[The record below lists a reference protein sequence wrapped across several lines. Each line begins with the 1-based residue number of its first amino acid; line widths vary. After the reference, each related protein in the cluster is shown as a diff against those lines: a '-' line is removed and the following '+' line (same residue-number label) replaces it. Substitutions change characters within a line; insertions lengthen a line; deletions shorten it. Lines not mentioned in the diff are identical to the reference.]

1 MSVIEKAKAIMIN
14 DRYFHDFGK
23 KRQVLTAWSVGGAK
37 LFVYADTLDAVLKKL
52 DKKRKTYQ
60 VVDVAVNKP
69 SGVSIKEFYQLYYC
83 LHRTIFNIHK
93 TTPSIGLHQRA
104 YKISSMSAL
113 VALLESEFSPKDVG
127 KIKNL
132 VSSVQYSSN
141 EVCPLL
147 LRLSFYRQNKQIK
160 ARAENEK
167 FCEDIPF

>member
-1 MSVIEKAKAIMIN
+1 MNIIAKTKAIMIN
-14 DRYFHDFGK
+14 DRYFYDFGK
-23 KRQVLTAWSVGGAK
+23 KGQVLTAWSFGGAR
-37 LFVYADTLDAVLKKL
+37 LFMGIYTMEPVLKKL
-52 DKKRKTYQ
+52 DEKHKKYKI
-60 VVDVAVNKP
+60 VDVVVNQP
-69 SGVSIKEFYQLYYC
+69 SGISIKEFYQLYYC

-93 TTPSIGLHQRA
+93 TTPYIGLHQRA

-113 VALLESEFSPKDVG
+113 VALLESEFSPKDIE

-160 ARAENEK
+160 ARAENK
-167 FCEDIPF
+167 NFCEDIPF